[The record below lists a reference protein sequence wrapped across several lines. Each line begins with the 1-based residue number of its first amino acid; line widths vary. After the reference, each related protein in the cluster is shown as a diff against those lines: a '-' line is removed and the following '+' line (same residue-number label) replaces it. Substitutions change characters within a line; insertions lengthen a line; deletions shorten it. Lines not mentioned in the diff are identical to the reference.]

1 MFENQRY
8 DSSTFSKDVNKLLTN
23 PVIMMS
29 LNRGGFIAGGLGR
42 QIFNKRSLRRYF
54 REGKGD
60 IDIFFNDPTSYSVMR
75 EWILKYTQQ
84 HSCHVTWTNSITG
97 YCTDIYMPVHDLLN
111 NKDSRHVKIQLVNV
125 FHGSPEDVMSTFD
138 LENCKVALTK
148 DRIIYSKAIPR
159 LELLETLKIVHSNS
173 PLLAGRILKYRHL
186 RKLTQYHPESSAHI
200 GEWLIRWRIN
210 KWDEHP
216 FASDENKLNW
226 NTQTNDFIRMLIKYP
241 EIVHDD
247 HLSILLGKLNYR
259 VNVGAGYYPRWETK
273 CAILEELKCRK
284 IKA

>member
-8 DSSTFSKDVNKLLTN
+8 DNSTFSKDVNKLLTN
-23 PVIMMS
+23 PLIKRA
-29 LNRGGFIAGGLGR
+29 LDHGGFIAGGLGR

-60 IDIFFNDPTSYSVMR
+60 IDIFFNDSAAYSIMR
-75 EWILKYTQQ
+75 EWVLKQQ
-84 HSCHVTWTNSITG
+84 FPHNISWNNSITG
-97 YCTDIYMPVHDLLN
+97 YCTDIYLPIHDLLN
-111 NKDSRHVKIQLVNV
+111 SKDSRSVKLQLVNI
-125 FHGSPEDVMSTFD
+125 FHGTPEDVMSTFD

-148 DRIIYSKAIPR
+148 DRIIYSRAVPR

-173 PLLAGRILKYRHL
+173 PLLAGRILKYRYL
-186 RKLTQYHPESSAHI
+186 RKLTQYHPESSEHI
-200 GEWLIRWRIN
+200 GEWLIRWRLN

-216 FASDENKLNW
+216 FASDENKFKW

-259 VNVGAGYYPRWETK
+259 VNVGGGYYPKWETK
-273 CAILEELKCRK
+273 CAVLEELSHRK
-284 IKA
+284 IQA